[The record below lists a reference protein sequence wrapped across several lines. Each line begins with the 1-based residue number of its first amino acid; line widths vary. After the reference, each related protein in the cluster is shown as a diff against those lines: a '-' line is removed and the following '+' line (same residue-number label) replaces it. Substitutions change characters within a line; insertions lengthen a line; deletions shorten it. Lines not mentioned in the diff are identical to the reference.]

1 MRSVIVQNTAS
12 ILLGRVGENNTTQVI
27 WENIVSEYRENF
39 GDGSFTLA
47 VKRCGDQSPYFVDIT
62 ADESNISWLV
72 SGGDVAK
79 AGMGSCELTY
89 TVDGAIAKT
98 QTWSTVVYNSLSADE
113 PTDPP
118 APVENWVQ
126 KVIDA
131 SNRAKQSEQSASES
145 AAQAAQD
152 AEAALQNASSSLQN
166 AESALQN
173 AERAEQ
179 SASSADEASKSA
191 QEAARRIPVPTLA
204 DKGSSLFVGEGDKLV
219 YQDGRGNWQQN
230 DQNSI
235 DYIKNRPGGYD
246 EAKKVRVELWSG
258 TTPAIGQGDGKEFT
272 VPVTTFDQPF
282 SVVIDGVENI
292 YTPIPRT
299 IDGDTLYLFGSLT
312 EAEIDD
318 LLASDKTPDHGYMF
332 MGGIIDGSAGAEFVV
347 FENAYAEKPFSLS
360 IFQDTITPVKIP
372 AKWLENKF
380 IVNVTGPVAG
390 TNGESSTI
398 TADHTFAE
406 VVAAHEAGMSV
417 EIHGSFTGFTGI
429 QAICA
434 PVAYVSQ
441 QLILC
446 GSSLNFAPLSK
457 EGLYQFTI
465 TGTVANEWTLIVN
478 RIDQNAGEH
487 MIIAGAAGS
496 DGEFV
501 PAKTYTATELKQA
514 YDSGTIIDIMV
525 NFSGSSNDGG
535 VLLHLISYNNNSFG
549 WGLVFPF
556 NDSYEDETG
565 TLVNTYTDI
574 IYSVSAEMDLTN
586 NTISWGKKAVLETVS
601 FSDKIK
607 PLQTQVN
614 TNTSDISTLKSRVTT
629 LGNNVKQSNWATND
643 TSDYSYVQNRPGA
656 YDQYNDTEITV
667 SNNTF
672 TCPSSFIA
680 EDQDILIKFNEL
692 WGEGY
697 TFGEMPVLLDHF
709 SEISTNDMGDEI
721 TPFYGIRDSFSV
733 SAYQAGTEDYIGAF
747 RYQITIAITSK
758 DDGNGQATGTIEIFD
773 ISSSDGG
780 GLSGGPTPSISHI
793 YHRETIHVKI
803 PSKYLESPDIV
814 VKLSLNDSA
823 ITQTTSYTA
832 NELINAFDAGM
843 DIRAA
848 IFISDVDT
856 NFLIPCIGKQAADS
870 GILLIWGWDTLIIT
884 MIVDSSGEV
893 TWGIITD
900 DPTADRLSNIESR
913 LDTVESSV
921 TTAQTTAE
929 EAKTAA
935 DRVPA
940 STAADKD
947 KFLRVDAS
955 GNPVWQTVPNAE
967 GGSF

>member
-1 MRSVIVQNTAS
+1 MREVYVQGGP
-12 ILLGRVGENNTTQVI
+12 IPLGRQGENQAQAVI
-27 WENIVSEYRENF
+27 WQGIAAQYADLYGEGAFQLMV
-39 GDGSFTLA
+39 A
-47 VKRCGDQSPYFVDIT
+47 RCGDAAPYPVVLTRDGDSLVWTVSDSDT
-62 ADESNISWLV
+62 AK
-72 SGGDVAK
+72 SGVGR
-79 AGMGSCELTY
+79 CELTY
-89 TVDGAIAKT
+89 LVGGAVAKSKTWQTQVLASFTADG
-98 QTWSTVVYNSLSADE
+98 SAE
-113 PTDPP
+113 PPEP
-118 APVENWVQ
+118 AQSWVQ
-126 KVIDA
+126 EVLDA
-131 SNRAKQSEQSASES
+131 
-145 AAQAAQD
+145 AAAAGKS
-152 AEAALQNASSSLQN
+152 AEAAAD
-166 AESALQN
+166 
-173 AERAEQ
+173 
-179 SASSADEASKSA
+179 SADKAEDASVHA
-191 QEAARRIPVPTLA
+191 PQIGADGAWETWDQATGAYVPTGVEAQGPKGDDGTAKFIVTCDLA
-204 DKGSSLFVGEGDKLV
+204 ENDDGDIAVSNPSHTVDEIIEAYNAGMDVVLQANAGDFTLICPLLEQFGTSFLWGVIAEGIV
-219 YQDGRGNWQQN
+219 
-230 DQNSI
+230 
-235 DYIKNRPGGYD
+235 
-246 EAKKVRVELWSG
+246 
-258 TTPAIGQGDGKEFT
+258 
-272 VPVTTFDQPF
+272 
-282 SVVIDGVENI
+282 SVVVFANKENGTDEWSTDQI
-292 YTPIPRT
+292 ELATSS
-299 IDGDTLYLFGSLT
+299 DLA
-312 EAEIDD
+312 EAR
-318 LLASDKTPDHGYMF
+318 K
-332 MGGIIDGSAGAEFVV
+332 
-347 FENAYAEKPFSLS
+347 
-360 IFQDTITPVKIP
+360 
-372 AKWLENKF
+372 KF

-446 GSSLNFAPLSK
+446 GSSLNFAPLSE

-656 YDQYNDTEITV
+656 YDQYNDTEITE

-692 WGEGY
+692 GGEGGEGGY
-697 TFGEMPVLLDHF
+697 TYGEMPVLLDRF
-709 SEISTNDMGDEI
+709 SEISTDDMGNEI
-721 TPFYGIRDSFSV
+721 TPFYGIRDSFAV
-733 SAYQAGTEDYIGAF
+733 SAYQADTEDYIGAF
-747 RYQITIAITSK
+747 RYQITITITSK
-758 DDGNGQATGTIEIFD
+758 DDGNGQATGTIEIFE
-773 ISSSDGG
+773 ISDGG
-780 GLSGGPTPSISHI
+780 GLSGGPSPSISHI

-803 PSKYLESPDIV
+803 PSKYLESPDIII
-814 VKLSLNDSA
+814 KLALNDST

-843 DIRAA
+843 NIRAA
-848 IFISDVDT
+848 IFISDIDA
-856 NFLIPCIGKQAADS
+856 NFLIPCISKQTADS
-870 GILLIWGWDTLIIT
+870 GVQLIWVWDSLMIT
-884 MIVDSSGEV
+884 MVVDSSGEV
-893 TWGIITD
+893 TWGMITD
-900 DPTADRLSNIESR
+900 DSNDVRFDDIESR
-913 LDTVESSV
+913 LGQLESRLPV
-921 TTAQTTAE
+921 PTTADAG
-929 EAKTAA
+929 
-935 DRVPA
+935 
-940 STAADKD
+940 
-947 KFLRVDAS
+947 KFLRLDAS
-955 GNPVWQTVPNAE
+955 FNAVWEAIPNAN
-967 GGSF
+967 GVNF